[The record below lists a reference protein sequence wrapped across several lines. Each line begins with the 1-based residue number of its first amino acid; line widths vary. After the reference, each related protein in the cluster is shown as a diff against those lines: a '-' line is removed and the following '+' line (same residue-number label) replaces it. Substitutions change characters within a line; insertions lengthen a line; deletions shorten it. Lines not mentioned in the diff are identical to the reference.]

1 MQGRSLAGGAGAHRS
16 LDRPP
21 VEPEKNP
28 PDDKRSEHAV
38 KDGECDFTGVDSR
51 HQSSRSARYDASMTE
66 GKTATGTRMRGWL
79 RFVLALWAIA
89 VLLLVLQSVELK
101 LFEVLGG

>member
-1 MQGRSLAGGAGAHRS
+1 
-16 LDRPP
+16 
-21 VEPEKNP
+21 
-28 PDDKRSEHAV
+28 
-38 KDGECDFTGVDSR
+38 
-51 HQSSRSARYDASMTE
+51 
-66 GKTATGTRMRGWL
+66 MRGWL

>member
-1 MQGRSLAGGAGAHRS
+1 
-16 LDRPP
+16 
-21 VEPEKNP
+21 
-28 PDDKRSEHAV
+28 
-38 KDGECDFTGVDSR
+38 
-51 HQSSRSARYDASMTE
+51 MTE
-66 GKTATGTRMRGWL
+66 GKTATGNCMRGWL